1 MATRAE
7 QFRADLQ
14 RASHHKAKR
23 PKKGP
28 KRRDTDDVGARNLS
42 HHGDRKATVVTEESH
57 SGRPSRK
64 SSRASAYHR
73 KGSAQLD
80 RVARMKTQQPKARH
94 SRRSGS

>member
-14 RASHHKAKR
+14 RASHHKPKQ

-28 KRRDTDDVGARNLS
+28 KRRDTLDLGARNLS
-42 HHGDRKATVVTEESH
+42 HHGDRAATVVTEESL

-64 SSRASAYHR
+64 SSRAGAHH
-73 KGSAQLD
+73 KKNSAQLD
-80 RVARMKTQQPKARH
+80 HVAKMRSQLPRSRH
-94 SRRSGS
+94 DKRST

>member
-7 QFRADLQ
+7 QFRADIQ
-14 RASHHKAKR
+14 RSTHHKPKQ

-28 KRRDTDDVGARNLS
+28 KRRDTQDLGARNLS
-42 HHGDRKATVVTEESH
+42 HHGDRKATVVTEETL

-73 KGSAQLD
+73 KNSAVLD
-80 RVARMKTQQPKARH
+80 RVSRMKSTSSKSRH
-94 SRRSGS
+94 ERRSS